1 MNKRGQK
8 YVNPERQSLSDQKE
22 KLREAKKIWN
32 KSIKEFI
39 PELIKFKQL
48 MNGRTESKERVRLYE
63 PFPEDSISKLDALT
77 DSFKQKTE
85 SATQII
91 SFQNSY
97 SENYNKFYSLL
108 EQKRKN
114 KLQGGNVSPSDAAKA
129 ANTLSSSQINKYSKF
144 DEYALLAEGIHPL
157 SLGWETVKSFFNEG
171 VGNSRR
177 ISLMRQIYDIDQ
189 KCSEIQNNILNART
203 PQDLDKS
210 KMQVFS
216 NIKVLRSIKYSLELL
231 ARKQQTP
238 DAFENE
244 ATPDNIE
251 NLDAGVQKN
260 NVLKIQKDLEKSSFY
275 EMYPSP
281 DTPIPPQF
289 YEKRAELSRLIRD
302 ALKNTTGRRS
312 SEIIQ
317 KYEELIKTCFPKGDH
332 KTFSSYEE
340 FKGKRAKVH
349 EKYNGLIR
357 LAQEE
362 GYDPIT
368 RKIKNFFARIGLK
381 AKVFFKIKGNLEYC
395 ASEMQEVRRN
405 NNEIIINLKNN
416 DADYNQINTLVES
429 SINTLSNIKEE
440 LDSAR
445 DIIDSEGVDEK
456 QFKSITDSVEKSWL
470 KNLIRKKK

>member
-8 YVNPERQSLSDQKE
+8 YINPERQNLSDQKE

-32 KSIKEFI
+32 KSIKNFI

-48 MNGRTESKERVRLYE
+48 MNGRAESKERIRLYE
-63 PFPEDSISKLDALT
+63 PFPEDSLSKLDALT
-77 DSFKQKTE
+77 DSFKQKAE
-85 SATQII
+85 SAAQII

-97 SENYNKFYSLL
+97 SENYNKFYSSL
-108 EQKRKN
+108 EQSRKD
-114 KLQGGNVSPSDAAKA
+114 KLQSKSVSSSGAIKA
-129 ANTLSSSQINKYSKF
+129 ANSLSSSQINKYSKF
-144 DEYALLAEGIHPL
+144 EEYALIAEGIHPL
-157 SLGWETVKSFFNEG
+157 SLGWETVKSFFNGG

-203 PQDLDKS
+203 PQDLEQA

-231 ARKQQTP
+231 VQKKQTP
-238 DAFENE
+238 DAFENQ
-244 ATPDNIE
+244 ASPGNIA
-251 NLDAGVQKN
+251 NLDAGVQRN
-260 NVLKIQKDLEKSSFY
+260 NLLKIQKDLEKLTFY
-275 EMYPSP
+275 EVDPP
-281 DTPIPPQF
+281 NKELPPQF
-289 YEKRAELSRLIRD
+289 HEKRVELNRLILD
-302 ALKNTTGRRS
+302 SLKNITERNVS
-312 SEIIQ
+312 QIIQ
-317 KYEELIKTCFPKGDH
+317 KYEELIEICFPKRDH
-332 KTFSSYEE
+332 KTFSSYKE
-340 FKGKRAKVH
+340 FKGRRAKVH
-349 EKYNGLIR
+349 EKYNGLIK

-405 NNEIIINLKNN
+405 NNEIITNLKNS
-416 DADYNQINTLVES
+416 DADYNQINILIES
-429 SINTLSNIKEE
+429 NINTLNNIKEE

-445 DIIDSEGVDEK
+445 DIIGSERVDEN
-456 QFKSITDSVEKSWL
+456 QFRSITNSVNKSWL
-470 KNLIRKKK
+470 RGLLIRKKK

>member
-8 YVNPERQSLSDQKE
+8 YINPERQNLSDQKE
-22 KLREAKKIWN
+22 KLREAKKFWN
-32 KSIKEFI
+32 KSIKNFI

-48 MNGRTESKERVRLYE
+48 MNGRAESKERIRLYE
-63 PFPEDSISKLDALT
+63 PFPEDSLSKLDALT
-77 DSFKQKTE
+77 DSFKQKAE
-85 SATQII
+85 SAAQII

-97 SENYNKFYSLL
+97 SENYNKFYSSL
-108 EQKRKN
+108 EQSRKD
-114 KLQGGNVSPSDAAKA
+114 KLQSKSVSSSGAIKA
-129 ANTLSSSQINKYSKF
+129 ANSLSSSQINKYSKF
-144 DEYALLAEGIHPL
+144 EEYALIAEGIHPL
-157 SLGWETVKSFFNEG
+157 SLGWETVKSFFGGG

-203 PQDLDKS
+203 PQDLEKT

-216 NIKVLRSIKYSLELL
+216 NIKVLRSIKYSLELVQ
-231 ARKQQTP
+231 KKQTP

-244 ATPDNIE
+244 ASPDNIA
-251 NLDAGVQKN
+251 NLDAGVQGN
-260 NVLKIQKDLEKSSFY
+260 NLLKIQKDLEKSSFY
-275 EMYPSP
+275 EMYPP
-281 DTPIPPQF
+281 NKEIPPQF
-289 YEKRAELSRLIRD
+289 YEKRAELNRFIQD
-302 ALKNTTGRRS
+302 PLKNITGRKV

-317 KYEELIKTCFPKGDH
+317 KYEELIKICFPKGDH

-340 FKGKRAKVH
+340 LKGRRAKVH
-349 EKYNGLIR
+349 EKYNGLIK

-405 NNEIIINLKNN
+405 NNEIITNLKNS
-416 DADYNQINTLVES
+416 DADYNQINILIES
-429 SINTLSNIKEE
+429 NINTLNNIKEE

-445 DIIDSEGVDEK
+445 DIIDSERVDEK
-456 QFKSITDSVEKSWL
+456 QFRSITNSVNRSGLKSL
-470 KNLIRKKK
+470 LIRKNK